1 MKLNNETSL
10 ELLKGLSTQELDD
23 LLQKELHKETADGAF
38 VRMILGVLE
47 EREQDYPLE
56 VDAEIKAA
64 ADRFEQSLYD
74 QQSNPSPKQ
83 TSWVLK
89 AASILL
95 VVGVLLFAIPQA
107 ANAETFWEMLSRWT
121 DSVFEFF
128 SPGDNDDKQPEYAFK
143 TDNPGLQEIY
153 NSVVE
158 LGITE
163 PVVPMWVPQE
173 YVLEELFVFEEPSES
188 SICAIMKDH
197 ENELIISIAVQSA
210 HAPLNHMKDTQN
222 VEVLERDGIEHYIIS
237 NNEQVIATWAT
248 KNIECSVVMDCQ
260 EDIYRILNSVYT
272 TEVQ

>member
-47 EREQDYPLE
+47 EREQDHPLE

-128 SPGDNDDKQPEYAFK
+128 VPGDNDDKQPEYAFK

-173 YVLEELFVFEEPSES
+173 YVLEELFVLEEPSES
-188 SICAIMKDH
+188 SVCAIMKDH